1 MKNSLIRVRK
11 YLRWAISLVTLAF
24 VLCASEAMAAG
35 SMRCNH
41 RVVDQGMP
49 ADEVRQLCGEPTVV
63 EDGGFT
69 WVYDFGA
76 GEQLKVIKFV
86 QGKVEFIDERARD

>member
-41 RVVDQGMP
+41 RVVDQGMS
-49 ADEVRQLCGEPTVV
+49 ADEVRKLCGEPATT
-63 EDGGFT
+63 EDGGNT
-69 WVYDFGA
+69 WIYDFGA
-76 GEQLKVIKFV
+76 GQQLKVVRFV
-86 QGKVEFIDERARD
+86 QGNVEFIDERPRN